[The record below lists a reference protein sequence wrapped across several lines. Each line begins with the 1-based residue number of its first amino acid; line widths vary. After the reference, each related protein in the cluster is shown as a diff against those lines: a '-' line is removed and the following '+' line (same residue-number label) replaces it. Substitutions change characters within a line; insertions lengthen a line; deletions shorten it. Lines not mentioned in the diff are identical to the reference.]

1 MELFVLDQSFEA
13 VAVVDA
19 FESLLWVDRYNTY
32 GDVELYVP
40 ATLAAVQTFQ
50 SDYYLWTR
58 DSEHMMIIED
68 QEISSDLEEGNKLI
82 ITGRSLESIIER
94 RIVWQQT
101 DYSGKIQDVIKQ
113 LITESIINPTDQ
125 LRQIPNFIFEDNDD
139 PNIDAITVEFQA
151 TGDNIYNIITQ
162 LLQTHQL
169 GYKITLNSQ
178 NQFVFKLYFGED
190 RSYDQDV
197 NPYVIFSPKFENII
211 NSNYLESRKDYKNV
225 ALVAGSG
232 TGSSRR
238 TVVVPSEN
246 TPSGLLRREV
256 YVEARDVQ
264 NGTDAQLKT
273 RGETALAE
281 NDVAKVFEGETET
294 TQMFVYNEDFFLG
307 DIVQLENEYGM
318 QSRTRVTEMVMSQDD
333 TGFSAYPTFS
343 VID

>member
-151 TGDNIYNIITQ
+151 TGDNI
-162 LLQTHQL
+162 
-169 GYKITLNSQ
+169 
-178 NQFVFKLYFGED
+178 
-190 RSYDQDV
+190 
-197 NPYVIFSPKFENII
+197 
-211 NSNYLESRKDYKNV
+211 
-225 ALVAGSG
+225 
-232 TGSSRR
+232 
-238 TVVVPSEN
+238 
-246 TPSGLLRREV
+246 
-256 YVEARDVQ
+256 
-264 NGTDAQLKT
+264 
-273 RGETALAE
+273 
-281 NDVAKVFEGETET
+281 
-294 TQMFVYNEDFFLG
+294 
-307 DIVQLENEYGM
+307 
-318 QSRTRVTEMVMSQDD
+318 
-333 TGFSAYPTFS
+333 
-343 VID
+343 